1 MTVIESATYDAA
13 AAERRAER
21 IRLRL
26 DAIADNYTA
35 VLPMIRQA
43 IEMRDDVALG
53 YRSVGD
59 YVADRFGGALTN
71 LGIEVRRAVVGELT
85 AAGMSLRTIADTVG
99 VSKSQVATDRQVSSA
114 GHLSAPAPAIDP
126 ETGEV
131 GPDYPEPTP
140 TAGVQTAATEGAPGG
155 RVERDQGAS
164 PAPAPLPPVI
174 GRDGKTY
181 TRPEPTTPKR
191 RPLTDAFWT
200 AAYDLGKKAEALHR
214 LTEDDRFPQNAE
226 KVAATNRNDLIRS
239 RDLLQ
244 QVIESLPAE
253 EATNV

>member
-1 MTVIESATYDAA
+1 MTVIESATFDAA

-59 YVADRFGGALTN
+59 YVSDRFGGALTN
-71 LGIEVRRAVVGELT
+71 LGIEVRREVVRELT
-85 AAGMSLRTIADTVG
+85 SAGMSTRAIAPVVGADFTTVYRDQKATG
-99 VSKSQVATDRQVSSA
+99 VAHATPS
-114 GHLSAPAPAIDP
+114 PAIDP

-155 RVERDQGAS
+155 RVERDQGAPS
-164 PAPAPLPPVI
+164 APAPLPPVT

>member
-43 IEMRDDVALG
+43 IELHDDVALG
-53 YRSVGD
+53 YRSVSD

-71 LGIEVRRAVVGELT
+71 LGIEVRREVVRELT
-85 AAGMSLRTIADTVG
+85 EAGMSLRTIADTLDVSHMAVKRDLAAG
-99 VSKSQVATDRQVSSA
+99 VTSVT
-114 GHLSAPAPAIDP
+114 PAPAIDP
-126 ETGEV
+126 LTGEV

-181 TRPEPTTPKR
+181 PRPEPTTPKR

-200 AAYDLGKKAEALHR
+200 AVYDLGKKAESVHR

-226 KVAATNRNDLIRS
+226 KVAATNRNDLIRY
-239 RDLLQ
+239 RDLLNE
-244 QVIESLPAE
+244 VINRLPSA
-253 EATNV
+253 